1 MLGAKD
7 SKYRKFYLLFKKK
20 ISCVFLP
27 EAKGRDYV
35 QSEGWLCT
43 MTYKGEMNLLHPFSR
58 AQIPLPSLKSLM
70 ASRGVNKIPKRKKYP
85 LLEIAVLSVCPS
97 VTSDCEKFYCA
108 TRYGNVW
115 VFDVEG
121 GSLRVL
127 EGNYGKVYLA
137 EVSGALLTVRQIL
150 KGDGSGNFEFKVSE
164 IDIFR
169 RLSMEISNLG
179 DSAIFLSR
187 DGAISIN
194 CFGFPAVKPN
204 HIYFT
209 DDSFKKYK
217 CERYMRAYNIE
228 EDQTFEFHYPGLR
241 SICPLT
247 WVTPSFHQCD
257 FTHHHTATRATKPY
271 CLFSDCFFPSSNY
284 HS

>member
-1 MLGAKD
+1 
-7 SKYRKFYLLFKKK
+7 
-20 ISCVFLP
+20 
-27 EAKGRDYV
+27 
-35 QSEGWLCT
+35 
-43 MTYKGEMNLLHPFSR
+43 
-58 AQIPLPSLKSLM
+58 M
-70 ASRGVNKIPKRKKYP
+70 ASRGVNKIPKQKKY
-85 LLEIAVLSVCPS
+85 LLVEIAVLSVCPS
-97 VTSDCEKFYCA
+97 VTSDCVLMVSISGKCNYLAFWRPRDLNWTPSHIGWDRATSIVYYKEKFYCA
-108 TRYGNVW
+108 TSYGNVW